1 MKIIRGY
8 FHQKIK
14 TLCYLKVAYLFFDKT
29 NMLFYYLAFKIC
41 FLAAPC
47 IKLNAFKARK
57 YFIIM
62 LPRGI
67 ILKVNTTN

>member
-1 MKIIRGY
+1 MQVVYK
-8 FHQKIK
+8 
-14 TLCYLKVAYLFFDKT
+14 FFSKT

-47 IKLNAFKARK
+47 IKLNAFKARE